1 MISFFTEETYL
12 FLKSM
17 LTLISDLAHDGEGVQ
32 FISVLLYD
40 ELSWLHCLRLVLLVK
55 EL

>member
-1 MISFFTEETYL
+1 
-12 FLKSM
+12 M
-17 LTLISDLAHDGEGVQ
+17 LTSIFDLVHDDDGAQ
-32 FISVLLYD
+32 FISLLLDD